1 MSRTK
6 QQARIMDAAL
16 RDVPQPVR
24 TEIDWG
30 CIARIEAYAALRRAE
45 MGEARWQELNRE
57 FES

>member
-16 RDVPQPVR
+16 SDVPQPIR

-45 MGEARWQELNRE
+45 LGPDRWAELQKEWNA
-57 FES
+57 